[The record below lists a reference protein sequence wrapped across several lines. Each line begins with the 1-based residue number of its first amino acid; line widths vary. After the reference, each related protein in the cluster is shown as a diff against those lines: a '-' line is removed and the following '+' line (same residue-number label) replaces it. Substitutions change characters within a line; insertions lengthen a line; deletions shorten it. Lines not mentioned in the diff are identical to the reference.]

1 MTHCLS
7 SECCTKTHIDDL
19 LLYSFIFL
27 SLHFCFPCISLRFF
41 NFLYTNIWIYGYGP
55 WNSDERAAVHRQ
67 MNTHL
72 LLGQVPRKAECV
84 KCIKNEPCLSQRD
97 WKTVKYF
104 VHTTIQRN
112 KRLQNIIWH
121 LMLCNSIATCLSLTS
136 LTIAYWC
143 HSITSYVQTSFSVLA
158 RSHLKTW
165 N

>member
-1 MTHCLS
+1 MNPTSFTSSYLRKLTVPTYNLRSRQHDRQLTRKSTHSLSMTHYFSL
-7 SECCTKTHIDDL
+7 ECCTKTHTDDL

-112 KRLQNIIWH
+112 KRLQNII
-121 LMLCNSIATCLSLTS
+121 
-136 LTIAYWC
+136 
-143 HSITSYVQTSFSVLA
+143 
-158 RSHLKTW
+158 
-165 N
+165 